1 MKSVK
6 IGKFDIF
13 ATYTYAKGIAQ
24 GMADDEAKVYGYSI
38 AVLGAQAKMGNRKGG
53 GSGGSVNPL
62 TTLKEAAEKKKKGKV
77 SITADQY
84 DKQIVTKLGEF
95 YHAHFL
101 KDITRM
107 VSAGKSYD
115 EVKALVNIPSTW
127 GAKISSEDFIA
138 NMETV

>member
-13 ATYTYAKGIAQ
+13 ATYTYAKGKAQ
-24 GMADDEAKVYGYSI
+24 GMASDEAKVYGYSI
-38 AVLGAQAKMGNRKGG
+38 AVLGAQAKMGNRKAAR
-53 GSGGSVNPL
+53 SGDPL
-62 TTLKEAAEKKKKGKV
+62 ATLKEAAEKKKKGKV

-84 DKQIVTKLGEF
+84 DKQIVAKLGEF
-95 YHAHFL
+95 YHTHFL
-101 KDITRM
+101 KGITQM
-107 VSAGKSYD
+107 VLAGKSYD

-138 NMETV
+138 NVGAL